1 MYDCKLHWTF
11 LFLASADIGCVS
23 TSTFASL
30 VGIPIGITSFAVGW
44 KIYAINVRIKKC
56 KSIIQKKTW

>member
-1 MYDCKLHWTF
+1 MYDCKLHGTF
-11 LFLASADIGCVS
+11 SFLASADIGCVS

-44 KIYAINVRIKKC
+44 KIYAINVRIKKYC
-56 KSIIQKKTW
+56 